1 MYENAKQA
9 RSVKRIDALL
19 NTADRLLSEGAEV
32 SNISI
37 ALLTKEAGLKRTST
51 YKFFQTPE
59 DIKYALATKYLVALT
74 SHVKRSQFSLED
86 NTLHELCSNLVDAC
100 FDFFNENLGATK
112 LLLGNSFLHSVEKDV
127 FKDLSDT
134 VLNKF
139 ENKTNLPNMFDKHG
153 VFLVTNQILLAVMSL
168 NFRQNNLLNDTGKR
182 EALRAS
188 HAYLISCTTK

>member
-19 NTADRLLSEGAEV
+19 STADRLLSEGLEV

-74 SHVKRSQFSLED
+74 THVKKSQFSLED
-86 NTLHELCSNLVDAC
+86 NTLHKLCSDLVDAC
-100 FDFFNENLGATK
+100 FDFFNQHLGATK
-112 LLLGNSFLHSVEKDV
+112 LLLGNSFLHSVDKEV

-139 ENKTNLPNMFDKHG
+139 EDKTNLPNMFDKHG

-168 NFRQNNLLNDTGKR
+168 NFRQNDLLNDTGKR

>member
-19 NTADRLLSEGAEV
+19 NTADRLLCEESKV
-32 SNISI
+32 SDISI
-37 ALLTKEAGLKRTST
+37 ALLTKEAGLKS
-51 YKFFQTPE
+51 
-59 DIKYALATKYLVALT
+59 KYLVALT
-74 SHVKRSQFSLED
+74 SHIKKSQFSLED
-86 NTLHELCSNLVDAC
+86 NSLHKLCSDLVDAC

-112 LLLGNSFLHSVEKDV
+112 LLLGNSFLHSVDKDA

-168 NFRQNNLLNDTGKR
+168 NYRQNNLLNDTGKK

>member
-1 MYENAKQA
+1 
-9 RSVKRIDALL
+9 
-19 NTADRLLSEGAEV
+19 
-32 SNISI
+32 
-37 ALLTKEAGLKRTST
+37 
-51 YKFFQTPE
+51 
-59 DIKYALATKYLVALT
+59 
-74 SHVKRSQFSLED
+74 D

-112 LLLGNSFLHSVEKDV
+112 LLLGNSFMHSVDKDV

-139 ENKTNLPNMFDKHG
+139 EDKTNLPNMFDKHG

-168 NFRQNNLLNDTGKR
+168 NFRQNNLLNDTGKK

-188 HAYLISCTTK
+188 YAYLISCTTK